1 MDTLHPG
8 GCLCG
13 AFRYEIEGSPRSSSI
28 CHCRSCRR
36 ASGAPAVGWLVVD
49 RERFRVVSGE
59 LRTIRSSPPVMR
71 GFCPHC
77 GTPVTYVHDDNP
89 GFVEFTTAT
98 LDRPDAFPPTH
109 EIWLSEKIAWVATDP
124 ARRHFP
130 RETEDA
136 ALRVFP
142 QPPDRS
148 RP

>member
-1 MDTLHPG
+1 MTTHTG

-13 AFRYEIEGSPRSSSI
+13 AFRYEIDGAPLSSSV
-28 CHCRSCRR
+28 CHCRSCRLG
-36 ASGAPAVGWLVVD
+36 SGAPTVGWLVVE
-49 RERFRVVSGE
+49 RARFRVAAGA
-59 LRTIRSSPPVMR
+59 LQTIRSSPPVER
-71 GFCPHC
+71 AFCPRC
-77 GTPVTYVHDDNP
+77 GTPITYVHDDNP
-89 GFVEFTTAT
+89 GFVELTTAT

-142 QPPDRS
+142 QPPDRRS
-148 RP
+148 P